1 MAQMRAHT
9 PGERTDGGRSAGPAR
24 ARTASSASMGDARA
38 VLERCDVLARCSE
51 EPGRLT
57 RRFATPALAEA
68 RPLVEGWMREAGLET
83 RHDALGN
90 LIGRLPGSGK
100 AGRAPR
106 TSERT
111 LGSGETERTPR
122 KGERA
127 LVPGEAER
135 PRGDA
140 GARTLLLGSHLDTV
154 RDAGRY
160 DGALGVL
167 VAIAC
172 VERLRDRGVE
182 LPFALEVVGFAD
194 EEGVRYGTAFLGSA
208 ALAGRFDEAWLRRP
222 DADGV
227 TLADAI
233 RDWGGDPAG
242 LAGARRP
249 PDDLLGYLEVHIE
262 QGPVLD
268 DAGLPVGVVTGIAGQ
283 TRARLTF
290 SGAAGHAGTT
300 PMAAR
305 CDALTAAAQW
315 IGAVESEALRRDGLV
330 ATVGEISAEPG
341 AANVIPG
348 RVVASLDVRHPDDRA
363 REAALAELRERAGRV
378 AAARGVEVAW
388 EEIQATAAMPC
399 SPALTEELAA
409 AVADTGNPA
418 PRLASGAGHD
428 AAMMAAVAPVAML
441 FVRSPGGISHHPDE
455 SVRAEDVAVALDVT
469 TRFVERLAR

>member
-1 MAQMRAHT
+1 
-9 PGERTDGGRSAGPAR
+9 
-24 ARTASSASMGDARA
+24 MGDARA

-51 EPGRLT
+51 DPDRLT

-68 RPLVEGWMREAGLET
+68 RSLVEGWMREAGLET
-83 RHDALGN
+83 RHDAVGN
-90 LIGRLPGSGK
+90 LIGRLPGG
-100 AGRAPR
+100 
-106 TSERT
+106 
-111 LGSGETERTPR
+111 GETERVPR
-122 KGERA
+122 TGERTLDDRA
-127 LVPGEAER
+127 AER
-135 PRGDA
+135 PPG
-140 GARTLLLGSHLDTV
+140 GGERTLLLGSHLDTV
-154 RDAGRY
+154 RDAGRF

-167 VAIAC
+167 LAIAC
-172 VERLRDRGVE
+172 VERLRERARPV
-182 LPFALEVVGFAD
+182 PFALEVVGFAD

-208 ALAGRFDEAWLRRP
+208 AMARRFDDAWLRRA

-242 LAGARRP
+242 LAGARRRP
-249 PDDLLGYLEVHIE
+249 EDLLGYLEVHIE

-305 CDALTAAAQW
+305 CDALTAAARW

-378 AAARGVEVAW
+378 AATRGVEVAW
-388 EEIQATAAMPC
+388 EEIQAAAAMPC